1 LGEAKKELKDGSRSS
16 NKQKLSN
23 WSILLTERGNCHLY
37 EKILKVEMHVLEEGN
52 MKHFKD
58 LFMKYYPMLLMLKE
72 KYGHLR
78 IRRGRSQKWMARDS
92 GLVEEHLGSH
102 VKVQKRRLW

>member
-1 LGEAKKELKDGSRSS
+1 
-16 NKQKLSN
+16 
-23 WSILLTERGNCHLY
+23 LY

-78 IRRGRSQKWMARDS
+78 IRRGRSQK
-92 GLVEEHLGSH
+92 
-102 VKVQKRRLW
+102 